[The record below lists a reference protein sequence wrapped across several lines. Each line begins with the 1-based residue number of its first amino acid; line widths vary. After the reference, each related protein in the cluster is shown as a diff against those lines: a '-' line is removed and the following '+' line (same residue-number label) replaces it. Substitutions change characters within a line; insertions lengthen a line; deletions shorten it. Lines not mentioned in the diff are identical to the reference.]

1 MVTRAKKIADLEFVD
16 SAITGGTI
24 DGASIGATT
33 PSSGAFT
40 DVSASGGASIT
51 KDSGT
56 PLEVNRT
63 TNTGDFATF
72 SEDGNE
78 KGVFA
83 GYTDG
88 FVVGSGTVGIM
99 FDTANNCIRPIQTDG
114 TGGDGVIDLGAV
126 LYNADGTQQLSTHRF
141 KDLHLVGTAYIGD
154 QLFCNNKGKIG
165 SVDNNAYRSLIV
177 GNEGTN
183 NGYASFVVG
192 IKQTNNGDLNLVSG
206 YENTVSAPN
215 SVVCGSLHT
224 VSGNGNNAVFGHEH
238 IVSGDKAFTSGWG
251 NEVTGNQATALGY
264 EVKAT
269 ADNSLAGGSA
279 WPDPTETKG
288 WNSIAYGGGCVTNA
302 NANNSVAFG
311 TQTQTGEPTPSNN
324 QTASQSMA
332 IGYQSIAYADNS
344 FAGGNESYAFGDTS
358 FAFGNGSNASKGFSN
373 IALGRGITTPV
384 TNNAANL
391 PGAVAVGQWNEFS
404 VSTDQHFA
412 VGTGTSDGQRYTSFY
427 VGPRT
432 NGNAN
437 IVMRALKDATNCNS
451 DFAAAQNG
459 VPLGGLYNTTTGY
472 VRIRLT

>member
-1 MVTRAKKIADLEFVD
+1 MVTRAKKIADLEFTN
-16 SAITGGTI
+16 SEISGGTI

-40 DVSASGGASIT
+40 GVSTSGGITVT

-63 TNTGDFATF
+63 TDTGDFATF
-72 SEDGNE
+72 SEDGSE

-99 FDTANNCIRPIQTDG
+99 FDTTNNCVRPIQTDG

-141 KDLHLVGTAYIGD
+141 KDLHLAGTAYITE
-154 QLFCNNKGKIG
+154 LFGANKGKIG
-165 SVDNNAYRSLIV
+165 SVDNNADKSLIV

-192 IKQTNNGDLNLVSG
+192 MRQTNDGDLNLVSG
-206 YENTVSAPN
+206 YEHTVSSPT
-215 SVVCGSLHT
+215 SVVCGSLNT
-224 VSGNGNNAVFGHEH
+224 VSGGGNNAVFGHEH
-238 IVSGDKAFTSGWG
+238 TVDAEKSFTSGWG

-264 EVKAT
+264 YVKAT
-269 ADNSLAGGSA
+269 ADNSFAGGSS

-288 WNSIAYGGGCVTNA
+288 WNSIAYGGGCVTNL
-302 NANNSVAFG
+302 NANNSAAFG
-311 TQTQTGEPTPSNN
+311 TQTQTGEPIPPGGL
-324 QTASQSMA
+324 TAHQSMA

-344 FAGGNESYAFGDTS
+344 FAGGNQSYAFGDTS
-358 FAFGNGSNASKGFSN
+358 FAFGNGATASKGFSN
-373 IALGRGITTPV
+373 IALGRGVTTPV
-384 TNNAANL
+384 TNNVANL

-437 IVMRALKDATNCNS
+437 IVMRALKDSTACNS

>member
-40 DVSASGGASIT
+40 GVSASGGASIT

-63 TNTGDFATF
+63 TDTGDFATF
-72 SEDGNE
+72 SEGGNE

-114 TGGDGVIDLGAV
+114 TANDGGLDVGFTG
-126 LYNADGTQQLSTHRF
+126 HRF
-141 KDLHLVGTAYIGD
+141 KDLVLSGTMYSND
-154 QLFCNNKGKIG
+154 LFCDNKGKIG
-165 SVDNNAYRSLIV
+165 NVTNNADKSLII
-177 GNEGTN
+177 GDLATN
-183 NGYASFVVG
+183 SGYASLVAG
-192 IKQTNNGDLNLVSG
+192 MNHNNTADLALVSG
-206 YENTVSAPN
+206 FGNDVSAPN
-215 SVVCGSLHT
+215 SVVGGSLNDVT
-224 VSGNGNNAVFGHEH
+224 GNGNSAVFGHENT
-238 IVSGDKAFTSGWG
+238 VSGAKAFTNGWK

-264 EVKAT
+264 QVKAT

-279 WPDPTETKG
+279 WPDPTETRG
-288 WNSIAYGGGCVTNA
+288 WNSIAYGGGCVTYE
-302 NANNSVAFG
+302 NANNSAVFG
-311 TQTQTGEPTPSNN
+311 TQSRTGEPTPPSG
-324 QTASQSMA
+324 QTAHQSMA

-344 FAGGNESYAFGDTS
+344 FAGGNDSLAFGDTS
-358 FAFGNGSNASKGFSN
+358 FAFGNGATASKGFSN

-384 TNNAANL
+384 TNNVANL
-391 PGAVAVGQWNEFS
+391 PGAVAVGQWNEWS

-437 IVMRALKDATNCNS
+437 IVMRALKDSTACNS